1 MDDVWGFVN
10 TIKVNRGRVR
20 FIDTNAFRS
29 IKAALDN
36 WEGCLRGAEE
46 PDEVLTKYLSETR
59 EGTEPKWPDKYLMK
73 EVMSVLSNIEDPS
86 IVKFLRRNYG
96 MAEREAFW
104 LCLGLVLGGKVA
116 VELFSSGIKNMDK
129 AVSVD

>member
-1 MDDVWGFVN
+1 MGDWGFAN
-10 TIKVNRGRVR
+10 TIKPDRGKLG

-36 WEGCLRGAEE
+36 WERGLPDAEK

-59 EGTEPKWPDKYLMK
+59 EGAEPKWPDKYLMK
-73 EVMSVLSNIEDPS
+73 EATSALSKIGNPA
-86 IVKFLRRNYG
+86 IVKLLGMKYG

-104 LCLGLVLGGKVA
+104 LCLGLVLGGKTA
-116 VELFSSGIKNMDK
+116 IERLSSGIKNMDK
-129 AVSVD
+129 AVSVG